1 MGNAAI
7 LRYSMKS
14 DMGRPSYLT
23 QQRQVYG
30 GFLMNLQAIETVVR
44 RLFSDAEFRSQAIAD
59 PSAALAEYR
68 LAASEQAAL
77 TKLCVQMANGA
88 PVGDKQQLGFWL

>member
-77 TKLCVQMANGA
+77 TKLCEQIGSAHV
-88 PVGDKQQLGFWL
+88 